1 MIVNKTVSEHSDY
14 IVYDV
19 LDTKYKWVTSYINN
33 TYDCVVYH
41 MINTFKSSCN
51 KILAHIDFK
60 SRSVKSFAIIT
71 INKSNSQLE
80 IIKLY
85 GNKKKLV
92 QYCISRFPELSVCV
106 YTSTRTVSDMLTSM
120 GFNTFTLTSHSNI
133 GIRLFKPKIRHN
145 IERSSVTFP
154 ISLDNVYELLNEYTK
169 HPMYRTKLIM
179 NREAVVNVFR
189 EQEDIKDHN
198 EIGGKFDITGNELSL
213 PKMALFKGKGLTV
226 NVKPSPAVY
235 HVHPSDFVTVDK
247 INKFLLAWPSGMDY
261 VAAIYNRFIQ
271 EIEPN
276 MINFVSSKKGLF
288 SYQMTPLF
296 LFFMEKLDK
305 RTQIKMAVIICV
317 AVKYYFKIVE
327 DVRSTHMHIHSSYTN
342 HIITDM
348 TTSIMDTKRML
359 CDSFNI
365 EKVINIL
372 ESDKKDINKLLKNTF
387 NTYMFKNEK
396 ITSSRDE
403 TFYDTVKELK
413 SLASGFNF
421 PIIEIGNI
429 MWDSIDLGEDKIDI
443 FIYVKQN
450 EMEYLNTQYNTK
462 SVFFNKSFSLE
473 NSVL

>member
-1 MIVNKTVSEHSDY
+1 MIVNKTISEYPEY

-19 LDTKYKWVTSYINN
+19 LDTKYKWITSYINA
-33 TYDCVVYH
+33 TYDCIVYH

-51 KILAHIDFK
+51 KILAHVDFE
-60 SRSVKSFAIIT
+60 RRRVKSFAIIT
-71 INKSNSQLE
+71 INNSNNQLE
-80 IIKLY
+80 IVKLY
-85 GNKKKLV
+85 GDRKKLV
-92 QYCISRFPELSVCV
+92 QYCLSKFPELSVCV
-106 YTSTRTVSDMLTSM
+106 YTSTRDVSDMLTSM
-120 GFNTFTLTSHSNI
+120 GFNRFILASHSNI
-133 GIRLFKPKIRHN
+133 GIRLFKPKIRHS
-145 IERSSVTFP
+145 IERGVDS

-179 NREAVVNVFR
+179 NSKAVVNIFR
-189 EQEDIKDHN
+189 EQKDIKDHN
-198 EIGGKFDITGNELSL
+198 EVGGKFDITDNELSL
-213 PKMALFKGKGLTV
+213 PKMTLFKGKGLTV

-296 LFFMEKLDK
+296 LFFMEKFDK
-305 RTQIKMAVIICV
+305 RTRIQMAVIICV

-365 EKVINIL
+365 EKVIDIL
-372 ESDKKDINKLLKNTF
+372 ESDKKDINKLLKKTF
-387 NTYMFKNEK
+387 NKYMFSDEK
-396 ITSSRDE
+396 ITNSRDK
-403 TFYDTVKELK
+403 TFSDTVMELK
-413 SLASGFNF
+413 SLSRGFNF
-421 PIIEIGNI
+421 PIIEIGNV
-429 MWDSIDLGEDKIDI
+429 MWDSIDLGKDKIDI
-443 FIYVKQN
+443 FVYVKQK
-450 EMEYLNTQYNTK
+450 EMEYLNTHYNTT
-462 SVFFNKSFSLE
+462 SVFFNKNFSLE